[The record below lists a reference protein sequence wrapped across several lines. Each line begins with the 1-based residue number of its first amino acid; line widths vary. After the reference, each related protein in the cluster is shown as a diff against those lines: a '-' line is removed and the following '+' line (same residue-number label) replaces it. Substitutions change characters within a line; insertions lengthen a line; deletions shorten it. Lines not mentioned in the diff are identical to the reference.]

1 MPNMLK
7 MMLATSV
14 LAAAV
19 AGTATA
25 AVPVGPLPTNTTV
38 NSLAFISK
46 TNQPLHFNVNVL
58 GYLTLDGQNTY
69 EDDFSVVLNDITTN
83 TKTQVFLG
91 TFNLGGGGNNVV
103 YSPSSGVTFS
113 GPATDGS
120 ISRTGGN
127 VVIDAAT
134 TAPLNT
140 TDKYS
145 LTFGYTSLSGDGY
158 AGFQTLGDE
167 GWGIKSYSIAGTNNV
182 PEPATWLLMLAG
194 FGGMGAALRM
204 RRRSVTAAA
213 AV

>member
-25 AVPVGPLPTNTTV
+25 AVPVGPLPTDSTV
-38 NSLAFISK
+38 NSSAFVSK

-69 EDDFSVVLNDITTN
+69 EDDFSVVLNDLTTH
-83 TKTQVFLG
+83 TQTQVFLG

-103 YSPSSGVTFS
+103 YSPSSGVTFT

-127 VVIDAAT
+127 VMIDAAT

-158 AGFQTLGDE
+158 AGFQTLNDE
-167 GWGIKSYSIAGTNNV
+167 GWGIKSYSILGTNTV